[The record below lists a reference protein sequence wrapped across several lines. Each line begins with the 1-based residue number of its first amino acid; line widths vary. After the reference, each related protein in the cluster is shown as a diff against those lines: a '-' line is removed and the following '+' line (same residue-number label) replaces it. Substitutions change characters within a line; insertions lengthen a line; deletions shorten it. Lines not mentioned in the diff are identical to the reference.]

1 MLTLVEAAEAA
12 QQLFSNLGDIKPSN
26 LLLNKN
32 GNMKVLTKLSKPN
45 FAESF
50 YL

>member
-1 MLTLVEAAEAA
+1 LLTLAEAAEAA
-12 QQLFSNLGDIKPSN
+12 QQLCSNLGDIKPSN
-26 LLLNKN
+26 LLLNKK

-45 FAESF
+45 FIEPF